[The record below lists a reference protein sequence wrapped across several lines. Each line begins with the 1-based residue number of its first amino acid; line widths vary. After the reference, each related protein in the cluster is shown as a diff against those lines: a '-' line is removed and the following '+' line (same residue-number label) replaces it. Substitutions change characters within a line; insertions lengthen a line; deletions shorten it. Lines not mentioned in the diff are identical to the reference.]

1 MSAKKVEAIAES
13 GTESFIPLNKLK
25 KSPKNARKT
34 PHSEAS
40 IEAYAASIAAKGI
53 LQCESAPKWDPFSS
67 PGKHLIFAR
76 KFVRG
81 GVPVGADRDP
91 CRWRAFSVRS
101 ATYAEIS
108 RGSTSVLIHTRR
120 LSARWPDHADCLP
133 GRCGPRSR
141 C

>member
-34 PHSEAS
+34 PH
-40 IEAYAASIAAKGI
+40 
-53 LQCESAPKWDPFSS
+53 CESAPKWDPFSS